1 MTESEINQFVIKRG
15 GYRCEYC
22 CEPLAGRG
30 FQIEH
35 ITPRNSGGIDS
46 IDNYAAACP
55 DCNSRKGPE
64 TTGLDPIWRTTQR
77 LFNPR
82 TDSHADH
89 FFKHGTTWTGK
100 TPIGRATA
108 TVLFRATPQLIPA
121 DLFWPVLR
129 PLKLSHEELY
139 WKMNTLRARA
149 NRNDFSLLDEVLSTD
164 MWFKAASYDGKVNAR
179 EAMTLLKLEL
189 RMLRAAPKDI
199 DTGIKTIRRLRRAAA
214 IRPTLAGE
222 LYSIE
227 SIFLKQRA
235 TAIALQGNVARSRQ
249 LQRIASAQLLE
260 AIRLRNED
268 IDSDEFSSRR
278 YRLMA
283 LESRFS
289 KYGKPALSLNDVKAA
304 VSRAAWSLS
313 SSSCWRHQ
321 RPAA

>member
-1 MTESEINQFVIKRG
+1 
-15 GYRCEYC
+15 
-22 CEPLAGRG
+22 
-30 FQIEH
+30 
-35 ITPRNSGGIDS
+35 
-46 IDNYAAACP
+46 
-55 DCNSRKGPE
+55 
-64 TTGLDPIWRTTQR
+64 
-77 LFNPR
+77 
-82 TDSHADH
+82 
-89 FFKHGTTWTGK
+89 
-100 TPIGRATA
+100 
-108 TVLFRATPQLIPA
+108 
-121 DLFWPVLR
+121 
-129 PLKLSHEELY
+129 
-139 WKMNTLRARA
+139 
-149 NRNDFSLLDEVLSTD
+149 

-304 VSRAAWSLS
+304 VSRAADTIFPDALLQLADVELAGRNPTRYAERIFQAIEQSAGKVGYRQDVDFSIALAVRRRWWELQIHQGLELRADLLESDVQYWTQIGMANEIRGLQLASLRNADVRDAVS
-313 SSSCWRHQ
+313 ESIQKATRRRSRKEVK
-321 RPAA
+321 